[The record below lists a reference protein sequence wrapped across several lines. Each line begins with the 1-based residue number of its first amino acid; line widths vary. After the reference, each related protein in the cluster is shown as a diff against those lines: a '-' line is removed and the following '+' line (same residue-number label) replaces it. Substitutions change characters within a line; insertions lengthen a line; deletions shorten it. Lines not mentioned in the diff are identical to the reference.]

1 MVRNLIIGII
11 AAALLIIAAVL
22 IRKWIKEKKKE
33 ALEKSGVDLANREGI
48 NEGDDKKIINKIAK
62 ENLKAEQNTVD
73 GTPVIELAEAL
84 HDSKGIVNDDE
95 DKVYVT
101 LGRLKSKASLAY
113 LSNYFQKVY
122 KVSLIA
128 YLQTFLSAEELG
140 KVNDIL
146 KKLK

>member
-1 MVRNLIIGII
+1 MVRNLIIFLI

-33 ALEKSGVDLANREGI
+33 ALEKSGLDLANREGLS
-48 NEGDDKKIINKIAK
+48 EGDAEKIIKKIKK
-62 ENLKAEQNTVD
+62 ENLTAEQKTVD
-73 GTPVIELAEAL
+73 GTPVIELAEAI
-84 HDSKGIVNDDE
+84 HDSKGVFDDDE

-101 LGRLKSKASLAY
+101 LGRLKSKASLSY
-113 LSNYFQKVY
+113 LSDYFQKIY

-140 KVNDIL
+140 KVNEIL